1 MVTRKQLMEFMGKQ
15 KTVMICSVDEDGYP
29 NAKAMFSPR
38 KIENDYF
45 YFSSNVSAKRTAQYL
60 QNPYACIYAY
70 QKGRFRYEGWML
82 IGEMKILTDQESKKD
97 NWQLGDRLY
106 YKQGVNDPDYCVYR
120 FKAIRGR
127 RYIDLKSEDFVMDE
141 LE

>member
-1 MVTRKQLMEFMGKQ
+1 MEFMGKQ

-82 IGEMKILTDQESKKD
+82 IDYTINKESM
-97 NWQLGDRLY
+97 
-106 YKQGVNDPDYCVYR
+106 
-120 FKAIRGR
+120 IR
-127 RYIDLKSEDFVMDE
+127 IIAFIVSKPSEEDDISI
-141 LE
+141 